1 MIRISKYGAFLLL
14 GILLLVSLASS
25 AQEQILK
32 AYVRAS
38 NDFEI
43 LNAVMVKDLQS
54 GRSATTD
61 ATGYFELRTAADHQ
75 LEFSRVGINTTLI
88 TVKAPMFRALQQILL
103 KYDISS
109 LDGVSVSGQSD
120 YQKDS
125 IARYQRYQQDLDRK
139 RERLGIDNSAAPDK
153 QGFGVTVNSPISS
166 WMQYIAPK
174 SKNRIRFQKNF
185 AEWEQQ
191 KYIETIYSKERVAQ
205 LTGLRNDTL
214 AWFINAYP
222 LPYETARTAGKKQ
235 IDAWILANFDDWKK
249 NPARIIRLFR
259 IKE

>member
-1 MIRISKYGAFLLL
+1 MIKVSKYYALLLL
-14 GILLLVSLASS
+14 GVLLSVTAA

-32 AYVRAS
+32 AFVRAS

-43 LNAVMVKDLQS
+43 LNAVVVKDLQS

-61 ATGYFELRTAADHQ
+61 APGSFELRTAGDHQ
-75 LEFSRVGINTTLI
+75 LEFSRVGVNTTLI
-88 TVKAPMFRALQQILL
+88 TVKAPMFRAIQQILL
-103 KYDISS
+103 KYDISG
-109 LDGVSVSGQSD
+109 LDGVSVSGMTD

-125 IARYQRYQQDLDRK
+125 MARYQVYQQDLERK
-139 RERLGIDNSAAPDK
+139 RVRMGLDSISPGKE
-153 QGFGVTVNSPISS
+153 GFGVTINSPISS

-191 KYIETIYSKERVAQ
+191 KYIETVYSKERVAK
-205 LTGLRNDTL
+205 LTGLQGDSL

-222 LPYETARTAGKKQ
+222 LPYETARTSGTAQ
-235 IDAWILANFDDWKK
+235 MDSWILANFDDWKK
-249 NPARIIRLFR
+249 NPGKIIRLLR
-259 IKE
+259 IKD

>member
-1 MIRISKYGAFLLL
+1 MIKAGKYYSFLLI
-14 GILLLVSLASS
+14 GVLLLVSVASS
-25 AQEQILK
+25 AQEQTLK

-38 NDFEI
+38 NDFEV
-43 LNAVMVKDLQS
+43 LNAVVVKDVQS
-54 GRSATTD
+54 GRTATTD

-88 TVKAPMFRALQQILL
+88 TVKAPMFRAIQQILL
-103 KYDISS
+103 KYDVGS
-109 LDGVSVSGQSD
+109 LEGVSVSGMTD

-125 IARYQRYQQDLDRK
+125 IARYQLYQQDLERK
-139 RERLGIDNSAAPDK
+139 RVRMGIDSIAPGK
-153 QGFGVTVNSPISS
+153 EGFGVTINSPISS

-191 KYIETIYSKERVAQ
+191 KYIATVYTKERVAQ

-222 LPYETARTAGKKQ
+222 MPFETARTAGAKE
-235 IDAWILANFDDWKK
+235 IDAWILANFEDWKK
-249 NPARIIRLFR
+249 NPMKIIRLFR
-259 IKE
+259 IRD